1 MKRNLFYPLISIT
14 LTVIILASCGLFD
27 DLIDFSFTTGYEEIP
42 FSVNPS
48 AAGQYTFVEKI
59 IQSDIESE
67 IEENGGNIANLKDI
81 NIKEA
86 KLEMLTPGQNLDAF
100 EWVEVYIKTQN
111 HNEILIG
118 SVQNIGSGLLRVDF
132 TLTEESLKDILEE
145 EEYTARVVGYLSEEV
160 TTTLDLV
167 VKIKY
172 EVEVGS

>member
-1 MKRNLFYPLISIT
+1 MKRNLLYPLVSFA
-14 LTVIILASCGLFD
+14 LTVVILASCELFG
-27 DLIDFSFTTGYEEIP
+27 DLIDFSFTTGNEEIP

-48 AAGQYTFVEKI
+48 SPGQYTFIEKI

-67 IEENGGNIANLKDI
+67 IEENGGNITNLKDI
-81 NIKEA
+81 TIKEA

-111 HNEILIG
+111 HDEILVG
-118 SVQNIGSGLLRVDF
+118 SVQNIGNGLLRIDF
-132 TLTEESLKDILEE
+132 TLTEVSLEDILKE

-172 EVEVGS
+172 KVEVGS